1 MMRARYADVVR
12 RLLRGRLAAPPS
24 ALPSDRRRLVAAV
37 EEALRG
43 RARRRAA
50 MRRAGGVSLAVAA
63 AVMFY
68 VATRGGRLGPR
79 DGGIAQ
85 DRTPPSHALTVLA
98 GAPTAGQI
106 IGPDGTPGPV
116 VRGVVVDAGLRLV
129 APPSGEVTVGTRD
142 GTLLTLGPSGD
153 LAVLEAGRTRRFAL
167 RAGVVN
173 VRVTRLVAGERF
185 VIETTDAEI
194 EVHGSALKVALVA
207 RDPNCGGGARTRVSV
222 SEGDVRVRAGEKAV
236 DLTAGEQ
243 WPADCIAAAHA
254 APAPDRR
261 TVPRPR
267 ATAPSTLPAA
277 PASPAA
283 PVSSLGVENDL
294 FAEAVR
300 ARSAGE
306 LAHAAATFGRLIDE
320 HPRSPLLESAM
331 VQRMRLLATLD
342 RAAGV
347 SLAHAYL
354 SRFPAGAAR
363 PEAERLTAPSGP

>member
-1 MMRARYADVVR
+1 MMRSRYAEVVR

-37 EEALRG
+37 EEALRA
-43 RARRRAA
+43 RARRRAFV
-50 MRRAGGVSLAVAA
+50 RRAGGVSLAVAA
-63 AVMFY
+63 ALTFF
-68 VATRGGRLGPR
+68 VAARGGWLGR
-79 DGGIAQ
+79 RGGTIAQ
-85 DRTPPSHALTVLA
+85 GRTSPSSALTVLDE
-98 GAPTAGQI
+98 APAAGQL
-106 IGPDGTPGPV
+106 IGPDGAPGPV

-129 APPSGEVTVGTRD
+129 APPSGEVTVGTTD
-142 GTLLTLGPSGD
+142 GTLLTLGASGD

-173 VRVTRLVAGERF
+173 VRVVRLVAGERF
-185 VIETTDAEI
+185 VIETADAAI
-194 EVHGSALKVALVA
+194 EVHGAALKVALVA
-207 RDPNCGGGARTRVSV
+207 PDPNCGGGARTRVSV
-222 SEGDVRVRAGEKAV
+222 SEGDVRVRAGEQDVA
-236 DLTAGEQ
+236 LTAGGQ
-243 WPADCIAAAHA
+243 WPADCNAAVHAAHA
-254 APAPDRR
+254 PNRR
-261 TVPRPR
+261 ALPRQR
-267 ATAPSTLPAA
+267 ATAASALPVA
-277 PASPAA
+277 PASPTA

-300 ARSAGE
+300 ARKAGE
-306 LAHAAATFGRLIDE
+306 LTHAAATFGRLIDE

-342 RAAGV
+342 RTAGI